1 MLADLL
7 HRSDRQDKKAI
18 QIGLHLARGLEP
30 GKSTITAS
38 KDDPKMKQAVVTAL
52 RKISKEERRKMAS
65 ENLSYSSSFDF
76 EGGGSG
82 GGGGGGGG
90 YHQTPRV
97 FGKGYSKAS
106 FFEKNRI
113 QREGEISP
121 RSGGGGGEFGG
132 VGGGIEQQRWRG
144 SDGGGSGGA
153 EQQQQPQQQS
163 RRHFLT
169 SQGQGEAVGAL
180 LRDTFLSN
188 RRRRGLRRNMG
199 RTPSLSTESPRAA
212 AAAAEAETT
221 LSAVTTEAVLEATAR
236 PPNNP
241 KPSGEGGG
249 HLSARNDREKRPFVA
264 ALTLQSTT
272 SVDEEARL

>member
-1 MLADLL
+1 LLAGLL

-132 VGGGIEQQRWRG
+132 VGGGIEQQRR
-144 SDGGGSGGA
+144 
-153 EQQQQPQQQS
+153 Q
-163 RRHFLT
+163 
-169 SQGQGEAVGAL
+169 
-180 LRDTFLSN
+180 
-188 RRRRGLRRNMG
+188 RRRG
-199 RTPSLSTESPRAA
+199 AA
-212 AAAAEAETT
+212 ATASAA
-221 LSAVTTEAVLEATAR
+221 VATALLDKPGPGR
-236 PPNNP
+236 GRGCPPQGHLP
-241 KPSGEGGG
+241 FQPTKAWPAAKHGPHSLPQHREPSRGGG
-249 HLSARNDREKRPFVA
+249 GGGGRND
-264 ALTLQSTT
+264 TLRSHDGGRFGGDGAT
-272 SVDEEARL
+272 S